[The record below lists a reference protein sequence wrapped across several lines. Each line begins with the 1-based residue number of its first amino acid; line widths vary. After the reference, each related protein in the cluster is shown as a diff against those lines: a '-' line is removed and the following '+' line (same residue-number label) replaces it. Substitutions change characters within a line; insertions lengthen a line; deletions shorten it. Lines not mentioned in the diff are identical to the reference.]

1 MTRDLTNVADLDQ
14 QIVNQTYRPL
24 YQANQVICG
33 HGSIVV
39 VTGWTPAAII
49 AKQLDPDYYAAIGN
63 LYSPTRGL
71 SPLLRN
77 ILANPYVSHVLCLGC
92 TKEDDNAGGVQAL
105 YDFFVKG
112 FEEGFSDLGKPC
124 WVVNSQIR
132 AYIDIEIPSEALEDI
147 RRNVSCILNCSVADC
162 VTRTLAIT
170 KIKTHW
176 AYPRAYPE
184 PEFVPSKA
192 LPASPFAHRVEA
204 KTIAQAW
211 VKILHRITTSGIIR
225 QSSYGLWQ
233 ELIDLVVVIADEPEG
248 LEFANYLPI
257 TPMFFKNYLAEFS
270 DPANLGKVSYTYG
283 QRIRSHFGVDQVE
296 QVIEKL
302 NADAKSGGDF
312 NCSNAVISLWDPSV
326 DGKQTKN
333 TPCLNHIWFR
343 VVKGQLTLTATFRS
357 NDMYSAWV
365 ANTMALRCLQ
375 IEVAQ
380 KLDIS
385 AGELITISQSAHIYQ
400 DDWHDAQA
408 IVKRQYRKLCKP
420 DFADPVGSF
429 IIESNVQEIIV
440 HQTTAGNGEL
450 VNTYRGKS
458 PLTLVREIAADNP
471 TIAPGHLGYLG
482 IELEKAYRLGYKY
495 KQDK

>member
-1 MTRDLTNVADLDQ
+1 M
-14 QIVNQTYRPL
+14 
-24 YQANQVICG
+24 
-33 HGSIVV
+33 V
-39 VTGWTPAAII
+39 VTGWTPAAIV
-49 AKQLDPDYYAAIGN
+49 AKQLEPEDYAAIGN

-77 ILANPYVSHVLCLGC
+77 ILANPYITHIFCVGC
-92 TKEDDNAGGVQAL
+92 TKEDVNAGGVQAL

-112 FEEGFSDLGKPC
+112 FEEGFSDLRKPV

-132 AYIDIEIPSEALEDI
+132 AYIDIEIPREALEDI
-147 RRNVSCILNCSVADC
+147 RQNVSCILNYSVEAC
-162 VTRTLAIT
+162 VSRTFVVNNAIAE
-170 KIKTHW
+170 IKTHW
-176 AYPRAYPE
+176 ACPRAYPE
-184 PEFVPSKA
+184 PEFIPSKV
-192 LPASPFAHRVEA
+192 LPASPFGHKIEA

-211 VKILHRITTSGIIR
+211 VKILHRITTSGIVR
-225 QSSYGLWQ
+225 QSSYGLWR
-233 ELIDLVVVIADEPEG
+233 ELIDLVVVITEEPDG
-248 LEFANYLPI
+248 LEFADYLPI
-257 TPMFFKNYLAEFS
+257 APEFFQNYLAEFS
-270 DPANLGKVSYTYG
+270 DPANLGDVSYTYG

-296 QVIEKL
+296 QVVEKL
-302 NADAKSGGDF
+302 NADAKCGGDF
-312 NCSNAVISLWDPSV
+312 NCSNAVISLWDPTI

-333 TPCLNHIWFR
+333 TPCLNHLWFR
-343 VVKGQLTLTATFRS
+343 VVQGKLTLTATFRS

-365 ANTMALRCLQ
+365 ANIMALRCLQ

-408 IVKRQYRKLCKP
+408 IVERQYRKLCKP
-420 DFADPVGSF
+420 NFADPVGSF
-429 IIESNVQEIIV
+429 IVEFNMHEINVQEIIV

-450 VNTYRGKS
+450 LKTYRGKL

-471 TIAPGHLGYLG
+471 TIAPDHLGYLG
-482 IELEKAYRLGYKY
+482 IELEKVYRFNRKYEQDKELEKAYRLGYNY

>member
-1 MTRDLTNVADLDQ
+1 V
-14 QIVNQTYRPL
+14 
-24 YQANQVICG
+24 
-33 HGSIVV
+33 
-39 VTGWTPAAII
+39 
-49 AKQLDPDYYAAIGN
+49 AKQLEPEDYAAIGN

-77 ILANPYVSHVLCLGC
+77 ILANPYITHIFCVGC
-92 TKEDDNAGGVQAL
+92 TKEDVNAGGVQAL

-112 FEEGFSDLGKPC
+112 FEEGFSDLRKPV

-132 AYIDIEIPSEALEDI
+132 AYIDIEIPREALEDI
-147 RRNVSCILNCSVADC
+147 RQNVSCILNYSVEAC
-162 VTRTLAIT
+162 VSRTFVVNNAIAE
-170 KIKTHW
+170 IKTHW
-176 AYPRAYPE
+176 ACPRAYPE
-184 PEFVPSKA
+184 PEFIPSKV
-192 LPASPFAHRVEA
+192 LPASPFGHKIEA

-211 VKILHRITTSGIIR
+211 VKILHRITTSGIVR
-225 QSSYGLWQ
+225 QSSYGLWR
-233 ELIDLVVVIADEPEG
+233 ELIDLVVVITEEPDG
-248 LEFANYLPI
+248 LEFADYLPI
-257 TPMFFKNYLAEFS
+257 APEFFQNYLAEFS
-270 DPANLGKVSYTYG
+270 DPANLGDVSYTYG

-296 QVIEKL
+296 QVVEKL
-302 NADAKSGGDF
+302 NADAKCGGDF
-312 NCSNAVISLWDPSV
+312 NCSNAVISLWDPTI

-333 TPCLNHIWFR
+333 TPCLNHLWFR
-343 VVKGQLTLTATFRS
+343 VVQGKLTLTATFRS

-365 ANTMALRCLQ
+365 ANIMALRCLQ

-408 IVKRQYRKLCKP
+408 IVERQYRKLCKP
-420 DFADPVGSF
+420 NFADPVGSF
-429 IIESNVQEIIV
+429 IVEFNMHEINVQEIIV

-450 VNTYRGKS
+450 LKTYRGKL

-471 TIAPGHLGYLG
+471 TIAPDHLGYLG
-482 IELEKAYRLGYKY
+482 IELEKVYRFNRKYEQDKELEKAYRLGYNY

>member
-1 MTRDLTNVADLDQ
+1 
-14 QIVNQTYRPL
+14 
-24 YQANQVICG
+24 
-33 HGSIVV
+33 VV

-77 ILANPYVSHVLCLGC
+77 ILANPYITHILCVGC
-92 TKEDDNAGGVQAL
+92 TKEDVNAGGVQAL

-112 FEEGFSDLGKPC
+112 FEEGSSDLGKPC
-124 WVVNSQIR
+124 WVVNSQVR

-147 RRNVSCILNCSVADC
+147 RQNVSCILNYSVEAC
-162 VTRTLAIT
+162 VTRTFVVNNAIT

-184 PEFVPSKA
+184 TEFVPSKV
-192 LPASPFAHRVEA
+192 LPASPFAHRIET

-211 VKILHRITTSGIIR
+211 VKILHRITTSGLIR
-225 QSSYGLWQ
+225 ESSYGLWR
-233 ELIDLVVVIADEPEG
+233 ELIDLVVVITEEPDG
-248 LEFANYLPI
+248 LEFADYLPI
-257 TPMFFKNYLAEFS
+257 APEFFQNYLAEFS
-270 DPANLGKVSYTYG
+270 DPANLGDVSYTYG

-312 NCSNAVISLWDPSV
+312 NCSNAAISLWDPTI

-333 TPCLNHIWFR
+333 TPCLNHLWFR
-343 VVKGQLTLTATFRS
+343 VVQGKLTLTATFRS

-420 DFADPVGSF
+420 NFADPVGSF
-429 IIESNVQEIIV
+429 IVEFNLQEIIV

-450 VNTYRGKS
+450 LNTYRGKL
-458 PLTLVREIAADNP
+458 PLTIVREIAADNP
-471 TIAPGHLGYLG
+471 TIAPDHLGYLG
-482 IELEKAYRLGYKY
+482 IELEKAYTLNRAYEQDKELKEAYRLGYKY

>member
-1 MTRDLTNVADLDQ
+1 MADLDQ

-33 HGSIVV
+33 HGSIVI

-77 ILANPYVSHVLCLGC
+77 ILANPYINCITGLKC

-105 YDFFVKG
+105 NDFFVKG
-112 FEEGFSDLGKPC
+112 FEEGFSDLGKPV

-132 AYIDIEIPSEALEDI
+132 AYIDIEIPGEALEDI
-147 RRNVSCILNCSVADC
+147 RRNVRWVLNYTVADC
-162 VTRTLAIT
+162 VRFVFL
-170 KIKTHW
+170 KIFQAKSHW

-204 KTIAQAW
+204 KTIAKAW

-233 ELIDLVVVIADEPEG
+233 ELIDLVVVITDEPDV
-248 LEFANYLPI
+248 LEFTNYLPI
-257 TPMFFKNYLAEFS
+257 TRMFFKNYLAEFS
-270 DPANLGKVSYTYG
+270 DPANLGDVSYTYG

-333 TPCLNHIWFR
+333 TPCLNHLWFR
-343 VVKGQLTLTATFRS
+343 VVQGRLTLIATFRS

-375 IEVAQ
+375 IEVA
-380 KLDIS
+380 KRLDIL

-420 DFADPVGSF
+420 NFADPVGSF
-429 IIESNVQEIIV
+429 IIEPNVREIVV

-471 TIAPGHLGYLG
+471 TIAPEHLGYLG